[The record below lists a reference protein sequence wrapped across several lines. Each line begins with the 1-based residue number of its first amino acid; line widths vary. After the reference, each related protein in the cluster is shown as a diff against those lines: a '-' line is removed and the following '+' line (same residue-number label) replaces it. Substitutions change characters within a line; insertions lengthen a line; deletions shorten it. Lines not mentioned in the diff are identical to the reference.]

1 MYIIWS
7 NYNDLTHKLGP
18 QKVVFWKEN
27 PLGFQGFER
36 VSVPVGSNIS
46 DRKEDTHCSF
56 FFGWEMLFFLK
67 GITTQI
73 KGAIV

>member
-18 QKVVFWKEN
+18 QKVVFWKES

-46 DRKEDTHCSF
+46 DRKEDNA
-56 FFGWEMLFFLK
+56 L
-67 GITTQI
+67 
-73 KGAIV
+73 